1 MNNIFNIF
9 VASSL
14 SLLEERQAVS
24 ELIQE
29 LNSDV
34 EYVEKLKATFTDFR
48 YETSKEVRQ
57 AYDEQGAQAC
67 INEILYQSAFF
78 VLICDGVI
86 GEKSC
91 EEFKRACNRFKN
103 TLNPQP
109 VYLLASK

>member
-14 SLLEERQAVS
+14 SLSEERQAVS

-34 EYVEKLKATFTDFR
+34 EYVEKLKATFTVFR
-48 YETSKEVRQ
+48 YETSQEVHQ
-57 AYDEQGAQAC
+57 TYSNDAQAC
-67 INEILYQSAFF
+67 IDEILYQSAFF

-109 VYLLASK
+109 VYLLDSK

>member
-14 SLLEERQAVS
+14 SLTGERQAVS
-24 ELIQE
+24 DLVKE
-29 LNSDV
+29 LNEDNEV
-34 EYVEKLKATFTDFR
+34 KKATFTDFC
-48 YETSKEVRQ
+48 YETSQEVQ
-57 AYDEQGAQAC
+57 QIYSNNDAQAC
-67 INEILYQSAFF
+67 IDEILYQSAFF

-86 GEKSC
+86 GEKSR